1 MESEFLD
8 PSDKNKPL
16 SLKTGYM
23 FMCFLCLEKAY
34 INLRK
39 AMEIMSEHKPW
50 FDTEKTNPVMPKTKQ
65 EQSDIK
71 KNK

>member
-34 INLRK
+34 INLRR
-39 AMEIMSEHKPW
+39 AMEIMSEYKPW
-50 FDTEKTNPVMPKTKQ
+50 FDTEKNK
-65 EQSDIK
+65 SGYA
-71 KNK
+71 KNKTRTIRH

>member
-1 MESEFLD
+1 
-8 PSDKNKPL
+8 
-16 SLKTGYM
+16 M

-34 INLRK
+34 INLRR
-39 AMEIMSEHKPW
+39 AMEIMSEYKPW